1 MAVTARVDVP
11 FFGPTL
17 PQPPIFRKGRELK
30 EFLLTKL
37 INAENACYK
46 AEKFAELEQRTRTSL
61 LQSLA
66 DKLKEKTIEFLGT
79 GTRNEPG
86 AVSPQPE
93 GTPKQD
99 GPGARFIDTVKKAI
113 ISKVR

>member
-17 PQPPIFRKGRELK
+17 PQPPIFRRGKEFK

-46 AEKFAELEQRTRTSL
+46 AEKFSQLKQRTRSSL
-61 LQSLA
+61 LQNLA
-66 DKLKEKTIEFLGT
+66 DELKSKTMEFVGSAART
-79 GTRNEPG
+79 EVG

-93 GTPKQD
+93 GTPKQE
-99 GPGARFIDTVKKAI
+99 GPGTRFIDTVKKAL
-113 ISKVR
+113 ISKVK

>member
-46 AEKFAELEQRTRTSL
+46 AEKFAELEQRTRISL

-66 DKLKEKTIEFLGT
+66 EKLKEKTLEFLGT
-79 GTRNEPG
+79 GARNEPG